1 MKILTVSDKIEKSFF
16 KEHLLKK
23 KGRNID
29 LILACGDL
37 PPYYLEY
44 LLNVLNV
51 PLFYVP
57 GNHYESPQNLLAKE
71 KPFASGCRNLH
82 CKIIEHKGLL
92 IGGFGGSMR
101 YKKGRYLFSEAQI
114 RRKVTGMAHR
124 LLLNKKK
131 FGRYIDILITHSPP
145 FGIHDES
152 DLPHQGFRA
161 LLEFIETYKPAYF
174 VHGHTMPKNGQ
185 HITRYQSTTIL
196 NTNNWWIWDI

>member
-57 GNHYESPQNLLAKE
+57 GNHDESPQNLLAKE

-92 IGGFGGSMR
+92 IGGIGGSMR
-101 YKKGRYLFSEAQI
+101 YKKGTYLFSEVQMK
-114 RRKVTGMAHR
+114 RKVKGWR
-124 LLLNKKK
+124 IDCCLIKKNS
-131 FGRYIDILITHSPP
+131 GDI
-145 FGIHDES
+145 
-152 DLPHQGFRA
+152 
-161 LLEFIETYKPAYF
+161 
-174 VHGHTMPKNGQ
+174 
-185 HITRYQSTTIL
+185 STF
-196 NTNNWWIWDI
+196 

>member
-16 KEHLLKK
+16 KEHLLKEK
-23 KGRNID
+23 CRNID

-44 LLNVLNV
+44 LLNGLNV

-57 GNHYESPQNLLAKE
+57 GNHDERPRNLLATK
-71 KPFASGCRNLH
+71 KPFARGCRNLH
-82 CKIIEHKGLL
+82 CKIIEYKGLL
-92 IGGFGGSMR
+92 IGGIGGSMR
-101 YKKGRYLFSEAQI
+101 YKKGRYLFSEVQMK
-114 RRKVTGMAHR
+114 RKVKGMATR
-124 LLLNKKK
+124 LLLNKRK

-145 FGIHDES
+145 SGIHDES
-152 DLPHQGFRA
+152 DLPHQGFKA
-161 LLEFIETYKPAYF
+161 FLHFIERYKPAYF
-174 VHGHTMPKNGQ
+174 VHGHTMLKNGQ

>member
-16 KEHLLKK
+16 KEHLLKEK
-23 KGRNID
+23 CRNID

-44 LLNVLNV
+44 LLNGLNA

-57 GNHYESPQNLLAKE
+57 GNHDERPRNLLAPK
-71 KPFASGCRNLH
+71 KPFARGCRNLH

-92 IGGFGGSMR
+92 IGGIGGSMR
-101 YKKGRYLFSEAQI
+101 YKKGRYLFSEVQMK
-114 RRKVTGMAHR
+114 RKVKGMATR
-124 LLLNKKK
+124 LLLNKRK

-145 FGIHDES
+145 SGIHDES
-152 DLPHQGFRA
+152 DLPHQGFKA
-161 LLEFIETYKPAYF
+161 FLHFIETYKPAYF
-174 VHGHTMPKNGQ
+174 VHGHTMLKNGQ

>member
-44 LLNVLNV
+44 LLNGLNV
-51 PLFYVP
+51 PLFYIP
-57 GNHYESPQNLLAKE
+57 GNHDERSRNLLAKE

-101 YKKGRYLFSEAQI
+101 YKKGRYLFSEAQMK
-114 RRKVTGMAHR
+114 RKGKGMVNR

-145 FGIHDES
+145 SGIHDES
-152 DLPHQGFRA
+152 DLPHQGFKA
-161 LLEFIETYKPAYF
+161 FLHFIETYKPAYF
-174 VHGHTMPKNGQ
+174 VHGHTMLKNGQ

-196 NTNNWWIWDI
+196 NTNNWRIWNI